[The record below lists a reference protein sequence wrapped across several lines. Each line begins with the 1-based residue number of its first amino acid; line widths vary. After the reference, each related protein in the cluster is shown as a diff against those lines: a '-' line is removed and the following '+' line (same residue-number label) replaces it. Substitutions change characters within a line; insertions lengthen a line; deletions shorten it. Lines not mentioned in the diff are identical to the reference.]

1 MIFRNSDGA
10 ASRCGGQKVV
20 YSTMRGNSSYRSKDI
35 HQFGYWQRE
44 ISVMELLSASR
55 TLGDGSDD
63 AWVRLGWS
71 LSWQIRAFST
81 FLTFND
87 LRLPRYLRYFSI
99 MRQSSAS
106 ERLIAFSSQD
116 RIYQKTWSMM

>member
-55 TLGDGSDD
+55 TLDDGSDD

-71 LSWQIRAFST
+71 CLGRYARSQPFSPST
-81 FLTFND
+81 TYD
-87 LRLPRYLRYFSI
+87 YLGTYGT
-99 MRQSSAS
+99 SAS
-106 ERLIAFSSQD
+106 
-116 RIYQKTWSMM
+116 